1 MGETDGRFCLLSH
14 GLYVEWKYN
23 AEWFKSH
30 VCAIVHIEVLTTPP
44 CSRAAVGKKIV
55 KNSFKKHLARL
66 FIF

>member
-14 GLYVEWKYN
+14 GLYVEWKYD

-55 KNSFKKHLARL
+55 
-66 FIF
+66 